1 MPWRW
6 LGSWKLTRPAGAF
19 AFLSRPPVIFAAGP
33 VLPSALSGATYHV
46 ERGDSPFVS
55 ISHFLKEVLVMQPFA
70 SDIKKIRDRA
80 RQHISEGAVTGAYKA
95 DREQV
100 IKVLNEA
107 LATEIVCVLRY
118 KRHYFMASG
127 INSDSVKEEFLQHAA
142 EEQGHADSICTRIVQ
157 LNGEPNLNPE
167 GLATRSHSEYAEG
180 TDLASMIKED
190 LIAER
195 IAIETYSEIV
205 RWLGDADMTS
215 RRLME
220 QILEKEEEHAEDMAS
235 LLAKTAGK

>member
-1 MPWRW
+1 MLRQR
-6 LGSWKLTRPAGAF
+6 LGRLKLGRPTGAF

-33 VLPSALSGATYHV
+33 GLVVGAERRHLSPQ
-46 ERGDSPFVS
+46 ERAFAVRFNFS
-55 ISHFLKEVLVMQPFA
+55 FLKEVLVMQPFA
-70 SDIKKIRDRA
+70 SDIKTIRVRA

-157 LNGEPNLNPE
+157 LNGKPNLNPE
-167 GLATRSHSEYAEG
+167 GLTTRSHSEYAEG
-180 TDLASMIKED
+180 TDLVSMIKED

>member
-1 MPWRW
+1 
-6 LGSWKLTRPAGAF
+6 
-19 AFLSRPPVIFAAGP
+19 
-33 VLPSALSGATYHV
+33 
-46 ERGDSPFVS
+46 
-55 ISHFLKEVLVMQPFA
+55 MQPFA

-95 DREQV
+95 DREEV

-167 GLATRSHSEYAEG
+167 GLTTRSHSEYAEG

-235 LLAKTAGK
+235 LLAKTVAK